1 MALTTTTTSLP
12 ASTDSRMR
20 RATRRS
26 FIGVAT
32 LDPPYFCT
40 TRVTRD
46 TSTRVP

>member
-1 MALTTTTTSLP
+1 
-12 ASTDSRMR
+12 MR

-32 LDPPYFCT
+32 LDPPYFWT
-40 TRVTRD
+40 TRVTRE